1 MFPKTQNQEILL
13 FLQTFKLE
21 FNGSFE
27 NQEQANAGYDV
38 MPYVW
43 MNNHQVCIP
52 SYFHLI
58 LPR

>member
-1 MFPKTQNQEILL
+1 MFPKSQNQDILL
-13 FLQTFKLE
+13 VLQIFKLE

-27 NQEQANAGYDV
+27 NQEQANAGSDV
-38 MPYVW
+38 MPYLW
-43 MNNHQVCIP
+43 MNQHQFCIP

>member
-1 MFPKTQNQEILL
+1 MFSKTQNQEILL

-38 MPYVW
+38 MPYLW
-43 MNNHQVCIP
+43 MNHHQFCIP
-52 SYFHLI
+52 S
-58 LPR
+58 